1 MYKHLL
7 LLISLVAS
15 FGAKA
20 NVETK
25 MVKVSC
31 SSKIYKQE
39 LNHTI
44 EVEKVIVK
52 NVKVKTNFYNRNIG
66 MIQFSEKIKMDAE
79 YSVKINYDERIDLET
94 FFRETEINGTLFR
107 HRVGNGKIV
116 LGESKTL
123 HRNRNR
129 NRNYVALSE
138 VDVEIV
144 NFKDLNRILAI
155 GFSGT
160 SKANSFEQAVNYG
173 LLVKGVVKR
182 ALIKC
187 KTL

>member
-7 LLISLVAS
+7 LLISLVVAS

-25 MVKVSC
+25 MVKISC

-52 NVKVKTNFYNRNIG
+52 NVKVRTNFFNSNIE
-66 MIQFSEKIKMDAE
+66 MIKFSEKIQMDAE
-79 YSVKINYDERIDLET
+79 YSVRINYDERIDLET
-94 FFRETEINGTLFR
+94 LFRETEINGTLFR

-123 HRNRNR
+123 QE

-144 NFKDLNRILAI
+144 NFKDLNRILAL
-155 GFSGT
+155 GFRGT

-173 LLVKGVVKR
+173 LLVKGVVKS

>member
-7 LLISLVAS
+7 LLISLVVAS

-52 NVKVKTNFYNRNIG
+52 NVKVRTNFFNSNIE
-66 MIQFSEKIKMDAE
+66 MIKFS
-79 YSVKINYDERIDLET
+79 
-94 FFRETEINGTLFR
+94 
-107 HRVGNGKIV
+107 
-116 LGESKTL
+116 
-123 HRNRNR
+123 
-129 NRNYVALSE
+129 
-138 VDVEIV
+138 
-144 NFKDLNRILAI
+144 
-155 GFSGT
+155 
-160 SKANSFEQAVNYG
+160 
-173 LLVKGVVKR
+173 
-182 ALIKC
+182 
-187 KTL
+187 